1 MVSLLCGGCPP
12 FEPFVPELYR
22 AGYFDFSVNDLTND
36 DECELMFHSNVSN
49 YQMGT
54 FHISFLFLIVVF
66 ILIMVVSIMI
76 LLIP

>member
-1 MVSLLCGGCPP
+1 MVSLLCGCCPP
-12 FEPFVPELYR
+12 FEPFVPALYR

-54 FHISFLFLIVVF
+54 FHISFLFF
-66 ILIMVVSIMI
+66 
-76 LLIP
+76 